1 MIKHIGAT
9 AVCLLF
15 LLLPVRGE
23 DRTYTVSTLY
33 ETDDAGVILSQQPFS
48 GTVVLHDTGTYNVSL
63 HIQDEGTFKFVAAGP
78 QQPND
83 MIYFYSRS
91 RFQFFAYPQGNMLAV
106 WLHKNPQGRNVWVQ
120 GELVAPPPSKTEP
133 GPTETPPTD
142 TTTETPPESTS
153 PPKSTEPPALI
164 PSTKNLPPGT
174 IKDGVISV
182 GVIYGDSS
190 ALSYYREDLFTG
202 EWSADEKGIIFRPDG
217 TYFLRVEMGS
227 HIMREE
233 GRYIIQ
239 GNIVRI
245 VFSDGS
251 MMDLKIV
258 NGGQSLNWYGA
269 GGELISEYFFL
280 GFLK

>member
-1 MIKHIGAT
+1 MIKHIGVA
-9 AVCLLF
+9 AICLLF
-15 LLLPVRGE
+15 LVLPVRGE

-48 GTVVLHDTGTYNVSL
+48 GTVVLYDNGTYNVSL
-63 HIQDEGTFKFVAAGP
+63 HIKDEGTFKFVAANA
-78 QQPND
+78 QQPQD

-91 RFQFFAYPQGNMLAV
+91 RFQFFAYPQGNTLAV
-106 WLHKNPQGRNVWVQ
+106 WLHKNPQGRNVWAQ
-120 GELVAPPPSKTEP
+120 GELAVPPPLKTEP
-133 GPTETPPTD
+133 PPDSTA
-142 TTTETPPESTS
+142 PPQPKTKEQ
-153 PPKSTEPPALI
+153 PPPI
-164 PSTKNLPPGT
+164 PGTKNLPPGI
-174 IKDGVISV
+174 IKDGVFSR
-182 GVIYGDSS
+182 GVIYGDTS
-190 ALSYYREDLFTG
+190 APSYYREDLYTG

-258 NGGQSLNWYGA
+258 KGGQSLNWFGA
-269 GGELISEYFFL
+269 GGVLISEYFFL
-280 GFLK
+280 GLLK